1 MSLRISKGFKA
12 FALASA
18 FIGMVA
24 CGSSNNNNGGN
35 GDLDPGTGTGNP
47 STDTQTTSTQVQTTT
62 QTGVQQVVASA
73 SALKFVAVDSSVA
86 CAGGGT
92 AQVTGDV
99 DTNGTTSTYDL
110 EFDFTGCNALDGT
123 VNVTG
128 DIDITGTSYSYAYT
142 ITGDV
147 GGNGCIVD
155 FEGYLID
162 ISIPDFTNPIS
173 YTLLIDGSITGE
185 CNGGNT
191 TCDYDNVTIEN
202 GVLSGAPICN

>member
-1 MSLRISKGFKA
+1 MSLRISQSLKA

-18 FIGMVA
+18 VLGMVA
-24 CGSSNNNNGGN
+24 CGNGSNNNGGG
-35 GDLDPGTGTGNP
+35 GDIDPGTGTGNP
-47 STDTQTTSTQVQTTT
+47 SADTQTTSSQVQTTT
-62 QTGVQQVVASA
+62 QTGVQQVVAEA
-73 SALKFVAVDSSVA
+73 SNIKFVSVDSSVA

-92 AQVTGDV
+92 AQVTGNV
-99 DTNGTTSTYDL
+99 DNNGTTYNYDL
-110 EFDFTGCNALDGT
+110 EFDFTGCNVLDGV

-162 ISIPDFTNPIS
+162 ISIPDFSNPLS
-173 YTLLIDGSITGE
+173 YTLLLDGSISGE
-185 CNGGNT
+185 CQGGNT
-191 TCDYDNVTIEN
+191 TCDYDNVSIEN
-202 GVLSGAPICN
+202 GVVSGAPICN